1 MLGRAQI
8 QCPTVQVCLYACN
21 VCRSIFP
28 KNTPIVINKHCACLQ

>member
-21 VCRSIFP
+21 VCRS
-28 KNTPIVINKHCACLQ
+28 NLSQEHAYLINNALCLAQ